1 MAITMCRSA
10 TCLALIAVGSV
21 VLAACGTHAGHS
33 ASVGPATGVVTGR
46 VTAGPTCP
54 VERVGHA
61 CLPMPVVA
69 DVQARA
75 AGRVVASG
83 RSHADGTYRLDLP
96 GGTYTV
102 VAVTPNLLP
111 RCPAHTVTVT
121 AARTISGDIAC
132 DTGIR

>member
-83 RSHADGTYRLDLP
+83 RSRADGTYRLDLP

-111 RCPAHTVTVT
+111 RCPARTVTVT